1 MFIFSLIERFLIQ
14 TCIIFVNT
22 DKIILFRVSCNRYQN
37 LKTTPFNISLTDA
50 CWILWT
56 NDTDI
61 AVWMYMYIVY
71 LIRTWGNFQTLK
83 ATYSWRFAGA
93 VKVCLSLSFL
103 VWYGFVRGDWGTSND
118 VLSQIKHRGHL
129 PSANYLFFPCQT
141 IIPAK
146 ASSFVTFF
154 F

>member
-56 NDTDI
+56 NNTDI
-61 AVWMYMYIVY
+61 AVWMYIVY